1 MTNDPVATGKSR
13 LAIVF
18 FLVCFAAV
26 TYFLYRIFAPFLS
39 VLAWAIVLAVIFYPL
54 FERILS
60 RVRRRRN
67 VAAAITCFLI
77 LLLIVLPVT
86 FLGIIITQQSIA
98 LYQNLQEQS
107 GSLTDFSA
115 RLKEWQSKPS
125 IQWLTAQAQKWFGT
139 GEFDLEK
146 GLRDAASNV
155 SRFLMGRGPS
165 FIRGVGEMI
174 FHFFLMLITMFFL
187 LRDGPLL
194 MEVIKS
200 SSPLPAA
207 YESEI
212 IRKFEDVTYATFFGS
227 LLTAVVQGAAACLL
241 FLSLGLPT
249 PLFWGAV
256 VSLMSLVPIVGA
268 LIVWLPWAA
277 YLILAGHTARGIILL
292 AVGMLVV
299 SSIDN
304 FLKPMII
311 QGRTNMHPLLVF
323 FSVLGGLQAFG
334 FLGIL
339 LGPFLVALFVS
350 FLNFYRD
357 EFRESLHAKQPA
369 APRASPP

>member
-1 MTNDPVATGKSR
+1 MTNDPTVTDKSR

-18 FLVCFAAV
+18 FLACFAAIS
-26 TYFLYRIFAPFLS
+26 YFLYRILAPFLS
-39 VLAWAIVLAVIFYPL
+39 MLAWAIVLAVVFYPL
-54 FERILS
+54 FKRILPL
-60 RVRRRRN
+60 VRRRR
-67 VAAAITCFLI
+67 AAAASITCLLV

-86 FLGIIITQQSIA
+86 FLGFIVTQQSIA
-98 LYQNLQEQS
+98 LYQDLQQQS
-107 GSLTDFSA
+107 GSLAEVTA
-115 RLKEWQSKPS
+115 QLKELQSRPS
-125 IQWLTAQAQKWFGT
+125 IQWLATQAQKWFGAE
-139 GEFDLEK
+139 EFNIEK
-146 GLRDAASNV
+146 YLQDAASTV

-165 FIRGVGEMI
+165 FLRGVGEMI
-174 FHFFLMLITMFFL
+174 FHFFLMFISMFFL

-194 MEVIKS
+194 LEVIKS
-200 SSPLPAA
+200 SSPLPAE

-241 FLSLGLPT
+241 FLSLGLPA

-277 YLILAGHTARGIILL
+277 YLILAGHTARGIVLL
-292 AVGMLVV
+292 AVGTLVV

-304 FLKPMII
+304 VLKPMII
-311 QGRTNMHPLLVF
+311 QGRTDMHPLLVF

-339 LGPFLVALFVS
+339 LGPLMVALFVS
-350 FLNFYRD
+350 FLNFYRL
-357 EFRESLHAKQPA
+357 EFREILHAKLPSA
-369 APRASPP
+369 ARPPP